1 MSSDKVDLSQIRGDW
16 DFHARYVT
24 NAMEQILKRQAKLW
38 RELKKASKK
47 KDQVPM
53 DSLLM
58 EDFCEAARQTRALTD
73 DIWLLA
79 ETKPTT
85 KKKAKQKAK
94 KKATKKKVAKKAA
107 KKTAKKKSKKKSK
120 KKGGAK

>member
-24 NAMEQILKRQAKLW
+24 NAMEQTLKRQAKLW

-47 KDQVPM
+47 KGQVPV
-53 DSLLM
+53 DTLLM

-73 DIWLLA
+73 DFWLLA
-79 ETKPTT
+79 ETKSTAKKKT
-85 KKKAKQKAK
+85 KKKAK
-94 KKATKKKVAKKAA
+94 KKAGKKKVTKNA
-107 KKTAKKKSKKKSK
+107 AKKKSKKKSK
-120 KKGGAK
+120 KKVKKKGGAK